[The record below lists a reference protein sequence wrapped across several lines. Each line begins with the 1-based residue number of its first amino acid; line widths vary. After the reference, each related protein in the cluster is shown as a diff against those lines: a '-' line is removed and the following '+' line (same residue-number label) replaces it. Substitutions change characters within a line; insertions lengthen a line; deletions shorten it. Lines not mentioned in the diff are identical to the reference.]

1 MSTTAIAPTCMKR
14 VASEPDSDLT
24 LRASGDGMC
33 RMTATL
39 AAIVKSAG
47 CHGNEPTAISAGEQC
62 QLEDTEVAGGMGSA
76 AGEKRPHVTPPPP
89 AGADDEL
96 ANTAVRIGVSC
107 GVQRCKSLVDVIVS
121 CDRDAYAISLE
132 RVPEWSDTLALLV
145 RPRAESGMV
154 HVGDGAVAGMRRE
167 VRAQPAEL
175 LRGVRDR
182 RGCVER
188 KHVPSAEVVTV
199 VSARRRGSRAEV
211 LEVRCRALAVIVV
224 VAGHRART
232 REVATPRGRVAL
244 LKGKRM
250 SLGHVRRITRD
261 EHRAADRIENARR
274 GVVASGLTIRDVSGA
289 DQNGQRIVA
298 HGECLPICVAALP
311 ARCQAE
317 QQQRESSTPHGDGSL
332 HGPRSRW
339 YSLSG
344 SWTMTGP
351 RARSSHRMS
360 NSMSPASIAVQ
371 PAVVDDGPPQM
382 WRKMH
387 EPRPRAGGA
396 AL

>member
-1 MSTTAIAPTCMKR
+1 MMR
-14 VASEPDSDLT
+14 VASEPERDLT
-24 LRASGDGMC
+24 PRTSGDDVCGMA
-33 RMTATL
+33 ATL
-39 AAIVKSAG
+39 AAIVKSAR
-47 CHGNEPTAISAGEQC
+47 CHGNEFPAISVGEQC
-62 QLEDTEVAGGMGSA
+62 QLEDAEIPCRMGFA
-76 AGEKRPHVTPPPP
+76 ASEKRAHVIPPRP

-96 ANTAVRIGVSC
+96 ANTTARIGVSC
-107 GVQRCKSLVDVIVS
+107 GVERRESLVDVIVS
-121 CDRDAYAISLE
+121 RDRDAYAISIE
-132 RVPEWSDTLALLV
+132 RVPEWSDTLAPLV

-154 HVGDGAVAGMRRE
+154 HVGDGAAARMRRE
-167 VRAQPAEL
+167 VRAQPAQL

-188 KHVPSAEVVTV
+188 QHVPGAEVVTV

-232 REVATPRGRVAL
+232 REVAAPRGRVAL

-250 SLGHVRRITRD
+250 PLGHVRRITRD

-274 GVVASGLTIRDVSGA
+274 GVVASRFTIRDVSGA
-289 DQNGQRIVA
+289 DQNGHRIVA
-298 HGECLPICVAALP
+298 HGECLPIRVAALT
-311 ARCQAE
+311 ARHQAE
-317 QQQRESSTPHGDGSL
+317 QHQCESSTPHGDGSL

-344 SWTMTGP
+344 SWTITGR
-351 RARSSHRMS
+351 RARSSHRTS
-360 NSMSPASIAVQ
+360 DSMSPASMAVQ